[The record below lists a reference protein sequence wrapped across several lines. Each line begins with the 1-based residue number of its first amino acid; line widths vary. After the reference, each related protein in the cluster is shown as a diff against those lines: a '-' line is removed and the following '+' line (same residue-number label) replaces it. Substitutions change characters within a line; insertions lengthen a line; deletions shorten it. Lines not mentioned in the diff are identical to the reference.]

1 MGIPI
6 GKLSLYTACAGI
18 DPAATL
24 PITIDVGTNNHDL
37 FDDPPSPV
45 RSTSAN
51 SDKQDWRGPSV
62 SSSVDEYLAVRIEN
76 LVGGPRKPL
85 SPFVG

>member
-1 MGIPI
+1 MGVPI

-18 DPAATL
+18 DPTATL

-45 RSTSAN
+45 RNTSAN
-51 SDKQDWRGPSV
+51 SDKPDWSGAIGELLR
-62 SSSVDEYLAVRIEN
+62 R
-76 LVGGPRKPL
+76 
-85 SPFVG
+85 